1 MSFVNR
7 VIEVIIFDNTK
18 KTDNTVTLKG
28 HRVECTVTNTIGTYA
43 AAQMNMRIFGMSLT
57 AMNQYSS
64 TGTLLVNQTGNSF
77 GITVNAGDD
86 GTTPNQIFTGDIMS
100 AYIDFSSIPEVSF
113 VINAVVGVN
122 AKINVVPAK
131 SWKGSFNVAAA
142 VHGIAT
148 EMGFAFLDND
158 KLQNT
163 LTDQAVGGSAI
174 DQILTLTGNAGIPV
188 TFENNTVA
196 IWANESSRDDTII
209 NVSAKLGLVGYPS
222 YWDAG
227 ITIKTIFNPNIFG
240 GRKINLESEI
250 PKANGIFKALSATH
264 ELSTLLANGAW
275 FTTVQLLGT
284 EVEGGGYVSTI

>member
-7 VIEVIIFDNTK
+7 QIDVIFYDNTK
-18 KTDNTVTLKG
+18 GQNESLTLKG
-28 HRVECTVTNTIGTYA
+28 HRVECTITNQVGSYS

-64 TGTLLVNQTGNSF
+64 TGSALVLQEGVAF
-77 GITVNAGDD
+77 GVTVNAGDV
-86 GTTPNQIFTGDIMS
+86 GGAINQVFTGDIFS
-100 AYIDFSSIPEVSF
+100 AYIDFSSVPEVSF
-113 VINAVVGVN
+113 VINAIVGVT
-122 AKINVVPAK
+122 AKINAVAAK
-131 SWKGSFNVAAA
+131 SWKGKFNVATAIES
-142 VHGIAT
+142 IAK
-148 EMGFAFLDND
+148 EMGFAFLNNDN
-158 KLQNT
+158 LQLT

-174 DQILTLTGNAGIPV
+174 DQILTLAGNAGIPV

>member
-7 VIEVIIFDNTK
+7 QIDVIFYDNTK
-18 KTDNTVTLKG
+18 GQNESLTLKG
-28 HRVECTVTNTIGTYA
+28 HRVECTITNQVGSYS

-64 TGTLLVNQTGNSF
+64 TGSALVLQEGVVF
-77 GITVNAGDD
+77 GVTVNAGDV
-86 GTTPNQIFTGDIMS
+86 GGAINQVFTGDIFS
-100 AYIDFSSIPEVSF
+100 AYIDFSSVPEVSF
-113 VINAVVGVN
+113 VINAIVGVT
-122 AKINVVPAK
+122 AKINAVAAK
-131 SWKGSFNVAAA
+131 SWKGKFNVATAIES
-142 VHGIAT
+142 IAK
-148 EMGFAFLDND
+148 EMGFAFLNNDN
-158 KLQNT
+158 LQLT
-163 LTDQAVGGSAI
+163 LTDQSVGGSAI
-174 DQILTLTGNAGIPV
+174 DQILTLASNVGIPV

-196 IWANESSRDDTII
+196 IWANESSRDDTVI
-209 NVSAKLGLVGYPS
+209 NVNAKLGLVGYPS